1 MYSSALWLCGASL
14 VVAGPAISFRHCSHE
29 GSFCI
34 LGFGIVMAGS
44 LLPTQAEL
52 AGPRTL
58 DNVREWTG
66 RPGAVWQHLSVAL
79 GAVPNLHVLGL
90 TLADIMKR
98 AFRDVRITLVDTHRA
113 RAGDRGL
120 TSVEVIQMALMWR
133 IARQLFGLDD
143 VDILSPTPTAPD
155 RL

>member
-1 MYSSALWLCGASL
+1 MYWVSRLWD
-14 VVAGPAISFRHCSHE
+14 
-29 GSFCI
+29 
-34 LGFGIVMAGS
+34 
-44 LLPTQAEL
+44 T
-52 AGPRTL
+52 
-58 DNVREWTG
+58 
-66 RPGAVWQHLSVAL
+66 
-79 GAVPNLHVLGL
+79 
-90 TLADIMKR
+90 MKR
-98 AFRDVRITLVDTHRA
+98 ALRGVRIALVGTHGA